1 MHFLKNK
8 YLYAF
13 KKVNCQKVVRKNL
26 QPSTTIIEL
35 ALDVNIFFYNYIII
49 IVYISQ
55 MFYHVYFITDILAS
69 SWGGKN
75 GFNIKRAKRATKG
88 RTRVQSLC
96 HLPKLLVFGS
106 KKEDPFFAVCTTSPR
121 DSLSRI

>member
-1 MHFLKNK
+1 MCFI
-8 YLYAF
+8 
-13 KKVNCQKVVRKNL
+13 
-26 QPSTTIIEL
+26 T
-35 ALDVNIFFYNYIII
+35 DIFFYNYIII

-55 MFYHVYFITDILAS
+55 IIVYISQIFLQVA
-69 SWGGKN
+69 GGVKN
-75 GFNIKRAKRATKG
+75 FFNIKRAKRATKG